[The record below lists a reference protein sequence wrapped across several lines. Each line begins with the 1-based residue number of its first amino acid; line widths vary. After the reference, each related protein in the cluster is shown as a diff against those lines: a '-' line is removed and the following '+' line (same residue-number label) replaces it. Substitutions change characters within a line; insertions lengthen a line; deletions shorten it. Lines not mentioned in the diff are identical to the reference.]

1 MKKVLSI
8 FLAVLMVF
16 AIIPTTV
23 FAASA
28 PVITAT
34 ADKTTVKVGDTVKVT
49 VKLPANSNLV
59 SLQYTIK
66 YDSTCFQLVDK
77 SMTLG
82 NCFPFETSNVNV
94 KGEVRYIAATKDAV
108 NSSAATLF
116 TVQFKVLKTG
126 GKITFNIDEAY
137 IVDSNGKDVDVTSA
151 CASAS
156 TKSITFKA
164 ATTTPTDY
172 FTITEP
178 STKKISHKSGIVL
191 HVNQKKTPPA
201 NAKYQWTANNNNFKM
216 EVSADGKSCT
226 IISNANGDTTFT
238 VKLVSAA
245 GTVLDTETVT
255 MTSKAGF
262 FDKIIS
268 FFRSLF
274 GGNKVLPN

>member
-1 MKKVLSI
+1 MKKVLSV
-8 FLAVLMVF
+8 FLAALMIF
-16 AIIPTTV
+16 AMIPTV

-28 PVITAT
+28 PTITAT

-66 YDSTCFQLVDK
+66 YDSTYFKLVDN
-77 SMTLG
+77 SMSLG
-82 NCFPFETSNVNV
+82 GCFSYEASNVNV
-94 KGEVRYIAATKDAV
+94 NGEIRYIGATGEKVSNAAG
-108 NSSAATLF
+108 TLF
-116 TVQFKVLKTG
+116 TVQFKILKTG
-126 GKITFNIDEAY
+126 GKLTFNVGEAY
-137 IVDSNGKDVDVTSA
+137 VNTNGDDVDVTAA
-151 CASAS
+151 CASGS

-172 FTITEP
+172 FVITEP

-201 NAKYQWTANNNNFKM
+201 NAKYQWSASNSNFKM

-226 IISNANGDTTFT
+226 IISDANGDTTFT

>member
-1 MKKVLSI
+1 MKKVLSV
-8 FLAVLMVF
+8 FLAALMIF
-16 AIIPTTV
+16 AMIPTA

-28 PVITAT
+28 PAITAT
-34 ADKTTVKVGDTVKVT
+34 ADKTTVKVNDVVTVT

-66 YDSTCFQLVDK
+66 YDSTYFKLVDN
-77 SMTLG
+77 SMSLG
-82 NCFPFETSNVNV
+82 GRFSYEASNINVN
-94 KGEVRYIAATKDAV
+94 GEVRYIGATGEKVSNPAG
-108 NSSAATLF
+108 TLF
-116 TVQFKVLKTG
+116 TVQFKILKTG
-126 GKITFNIDEAY
+126 GKLTFNVGEAY
-137 IVDSNGKDVDVTSA
+137 VNTNGDDVDVTSG

-164 ATTTPTDY
+164 ATSTPTDY
-172 FTITEP
+172 FVITEP

-201 NAKYQWTANNNNFKM
+201 NAKYQWSASNSNFKM

-226 IISNANGDTTFT
+226 IISDANGDTTFT

-255 MTSKAGF
+255 MTSKAGL